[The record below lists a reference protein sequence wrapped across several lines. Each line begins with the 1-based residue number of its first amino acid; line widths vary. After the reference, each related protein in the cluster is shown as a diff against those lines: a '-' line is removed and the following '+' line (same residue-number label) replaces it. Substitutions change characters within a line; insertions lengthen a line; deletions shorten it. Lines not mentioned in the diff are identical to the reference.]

1 MWPHKNKIKS
11 NWHVDISINIYD
23 TTKKQLFL
31 MQNTFLVMI
40 IVMPSCFLMKSVC
53 TVIQSRQKSPSHRA
67 KWQATMQKKIEI
79 LQKTHLHSAFLWTTH
94 KKVTK
99 HVISHSNESKMTCS
113 QKKKK
118 PKRLNLNFA
127 QSLCSH
133 TT

>member
-1 MWPHKNKIKS
+1 MVASQKKNQVKLACGHINKHLWHNKETIVSDAKYILS
-11 NWHVDISINIYD
+11 NDNCHALI
-23 TTKKQLFL
+23 
-31 MQNTFLVMI
+31 
-40 IVMPSCFLMKSVC
+40 FLMKSVC
-53 TVIQSRQKSPSHRA
+53 AVIPSRQKSSSHRA
-67 KWQATMQKKIEI
+67 KWQATMRKKIEI

-94 KKVTK
+94 KEVTT

-133 TT
+133 TI